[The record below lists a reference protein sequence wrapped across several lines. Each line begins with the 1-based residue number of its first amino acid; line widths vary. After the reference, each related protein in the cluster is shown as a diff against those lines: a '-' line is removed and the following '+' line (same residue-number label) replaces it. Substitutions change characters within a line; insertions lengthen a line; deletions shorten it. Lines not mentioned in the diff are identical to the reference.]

1 MMSIVELDDKGRITI
16 PKRMRVAFKGKKAL
30 LIDVGDRIEIIP
42 VQEDPFEVLKGS
54 FNTEKPFKELRR
66 EAEALAEEEAR

>member
-1 MMSIVELDDKGRITI
+1 MSVVELDDKGRITI
-16 PKRMRVAFKGKKAL
+16 PKRMRRALGRKVL

-42 VQEDPFEVLKGS
+42 VPEDPFEVLKGS
-54 FNTEKPFKELRR
+54 FNIKKPFKELRR